1 MTTTAE
7 AVAACVQA
15 CVKTAEDSLGE
26 TTATASIRLSDGTQI
41 DIRAEV
47 TKPDYEMP
55 MRSILRRNAAI
66 EVRRLAREHAD
77 ELRRPV
83 PPRKRAASELL
94 AEASDDDDD
103 DDDECTPAPAP
114 VPTTAPPAPS
124 RKRLRR
130 SDASANLLAMT
141 SPSSPAKTPAALA
154 DYATD

>member
-1 MTTTAE
+1 
-7 AVAACVQA
+7 VQS
-15 CVKTAEDSLGE
+15 AEDSLGE
-26 TTATASIRLSDGTQI
+26 TTANASIRLPDGTQI

-47 TKPDYEMP
+47 KRPVYEMP
-55 MRSILRRNAAI
+55 MQSILRRNAAI
-66 EVRRLAREHAD
+66 E
-77 ELRRPV
+77 LRRTA

-94 AEASDDDDD
+94 ARASASAEDEDDDD